1 MDSNICH
8 EQISIIGVHQHRHV
22 YATPTSTYTCLYK
35 CTAHTCRIV
44 SSCCCTCASEG
55 HSDDKGD
62 DEDADEAGPGIAFA
76 FDSAACFHFS
86 ISFVKKSR
94 SRSKSVKELRKQ

>member
-1 MDSNICH
+1 M
-8 EQISIIGVHQHRHV
+8 QGGV
-22 YATPTSTYTCLYK
+22 YK
-35 CTAHTCRIV
+35 CMHTPAQTHISLQMPVYAHTCRIV
-44 SSCCCTCASEG
+44 SSCCCICASEE

-62 DEDADEAGPGIAFA
+62 DEDAEEAGPGIAFA